1 MTKLTQEEKEEKFYK
16 RTVLFIV
23 IIGTFMAI
31 LDSSIVNIALPKMMA
46 VYNVSQEDAKWIITA
61 YTLTLGAVI
70 PLTGYLSNKYGTK
83 NVYIYSLAFFTLGSL
98 LCGIATSNN
107 MMIGARILQA
117 LGGGMIMPVSMSILY
132 DVIPSEER
140 GVAVGIWGIAAMA
153 APSIG
158 PTLGGYIIEYL
169 DWRLIFTLNIPLGIM
184 GVILSAILLKPS
196 VKKEIK
202 KFDILGVV
210 TLLYVFGEGE
220 IDWNDLK
227 NIILLIVG
235 VFSLIMF
242 VINEL
247 MVEEPLLDLRILKYS
262 TFTISIVI
270 SSLLNMALF
279 GVVFV
284 MPLFFQ
290 NLMGFSAMKTGMIM
304 LPSAIATGIMMPIG
318 GKLFNKYG
326 AKPLL
331 IVGIT
336 IMAITTYMLSGMT
349 TDTPISY
356 TVFLLAVRGIGLG
369 IGMMPVTTEGLNAVP
384 HNQVPAASALSN
396 TIKQI
401 ASSISITMISTILAT
416 QQKISY
422 SKMIENTDSFNMN
435 YSSVIAKLHGYYT
448 GLGYSLSES
457 ATIAKTMISSIIQK
471 QAFLDGVNRSLVIS
485 AIISVIC
492 LVSGLFMESK
502 KKTITEEEIAEQ
514 EVEISA
520 FID

>member
-98 LCGIATSNN
+98 LCGIATANN
-107 MMIGARILQA
+107 MMIGARIFQA

-132 DVIPSEER
+132 DVIPPEER

-202 KFDILGVV
+202 KFDILGFITSTVGVV

-235 VFSLIMF
+235 VFSLKMF

-270 SSLLNMALF
+270 SSLLNT
-279 GVVFV
+279 
-284 MPLFFQ
+284 
-290 NLMGFSAMKTGMIM
+290 SAN
-304 LPSAIATGIMMPIG
+304 
-318 GKLFNKYG
+318 FEYW
-326 AKPLL
+326 
-331 IVGIT
+331 
-336 IMAITTYMLSGMT
+336 
-349 TDTPISY
+349 SY
-356 TVFLLAVRGIGLG
+356 LAR
-369 IGMMPVTTEGLNAVP
+369 A
-384 HNQVPAASALSN
+384 
-396 TIKQI
+396 
-401 ASSISITMISTILAT
+401 
-416 QQKISY
+416 
-422 SKMIENTDSFNMN
+422 
-435 YSSVIAKLHGYYT
+435 
-448 GLGYSLSES
+448 
-457 ATIAKTMISSIIQK
+457 
-471 QAFLDGVNRSLVIS
+471 
-485 AIISVIC
+485 
-492 LVSGLFMESK
+492 
-502 KKTITEEEIAEQ
+502 
-514 EVEISA
+514 
-520 FID
+520 